1 MRILVV
7 CGAGASS
14 TFVAMRLRHAA
25 ADRGIALQAFAGTEA
40 SLAVDLDA
48 ADILLVGPHLEDS
61 LEDIR
66 RLVFPRGTQVILL
79 PEDVFGDLDGAR
91 TLDLVTASLQS
102 EGAAP
107 ATPSTRGDDVTA

>member
-25 ADRGIALQAFAGTEA
+25 TDRGIALQAFAGTEA
-40 SLAVDLDA
+40 SLPIDIDA
-48 ADILLVGPHLEDS
+48 ADVLLVGPHLEPS

-66 RLVFPRGTQVILL
+66 RYAKPLGVQVILL
-79 PEDVFGDLDGAR
+79 PEDVFADLDGVR
-91 TLDLVTASLQS
+91 TLDLVTTSLQA
-102 EGAAP
+102 GDAA
-107 ATPSTRGDDVTA
+107 AAVAPSRGDDVTA